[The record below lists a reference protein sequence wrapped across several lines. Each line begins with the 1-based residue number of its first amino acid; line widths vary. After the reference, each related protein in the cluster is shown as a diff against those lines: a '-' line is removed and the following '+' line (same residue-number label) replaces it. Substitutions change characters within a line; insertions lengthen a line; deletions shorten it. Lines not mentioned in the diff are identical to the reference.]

1 MPSSPLHRPP
11 GASSPL
17 NEAGWR
23 RSQFTYR
30 QFSQLAS
37 SNTSNPLRVI
47 AHIDL
52 DAFYA
57 QCEMVR
63 LGIPEDKPLAVQQW
77 QGLIAV
83 NYPAREYGIGRHS
96 NVEEAK
102 KLCPEL
108 IAQHVAT
115 WREGDEKWAYREDAA
130 ANIVTDKV
138 SLDPYRLQSREI
150 LASIKEALPSDLQKV
165 EKASIDEVFLDLS
178 SQVHS
183 ILLERFP
190 ELSNPPPY
198 DDPTEKLPLPSIV
211 ALDWQTD
218 ALIDLDEEQET
229 IDPDWDDVAILIGSE
244 IVRKVRSE
252 VRQKLGYTCSAG
264 VASNKLLSKLGSAY
278 KKPNKQTVVRNR
290 AVSAFMSGFKVTKLR
305 NLGGKLGEQIVSTFN
320 TESVTDLLEVPLTTM
335 KSKLGHDTGLWIYNT
350 IRGIDTSEVNSRT
363 QIKSMLSA
371 KSFRPTINSSEQAI
385 RWLRIFAAD
394 IFSRLVEE
402 GVLENKRRPRTMN
415 LHHRHEGQVRSRQGP
430 IPQGKVL
437 DEEAL
442 FELAKD
448 LLSQIIAEGR
458 GVWPCAN
465 LSLSV
470 GGLEDG
476 VKGNM
481 GIGAFLVKGEEA
493 EALRSSTSDSRPSS
507 TGPEPSA
514 KKRRVE
520 DGGIQRFFS
529 KRPSNDHD
537 RSPSSEPITSKEF
550 PKSGG
555 MPSEDL
561 QKTLSFATIHDH
573 EANHEP
579 NLSLHQ
585 TSALL
590 WDAGATSVQGDH
602 NQQPYIDLL
611 VCSRCKASFADPE
624 ALQSHEDW
632 HMAKDLQEAE
642 RVKPVFA
649 ERQSAARNS
658 TQKAQGTSSKR
669 GRGGKLEQGQ
679 SRLNFG

>member
-1 MPSSPLHRPP
+1 MILWPL
-11 GASSPL
+11 GASSPFL
-17 NEAGWR
+17 EGGRR

-30 QFSQLAS
+30 QFLQLPS

-57 QCEMVR
+57 QCETVR

-83 NYPAREYGIGRHS
+83 NYPAREFGIGRHC

-115 WREGDEKWAYREDAA
+115 WREGDDKWAYREDAA
-130 ANIVTDKV
+130 ANIASDKV
-138 SLDPYRLQSREI
+138 SLDHYRLQSRKI
-150 LASIKEALPSDLQKV
+150 LACIKEALPSDLQKV

-183 ILLERFP
+183 VLLERFP

-198 DDPTEKLPLPSIV
+198 DDPTENLPLPSIA

-218 ALIDLDEEQET
+218 ALVDLDEEQET

-244 IVRKVRSE
+244 IVRKVRAE

-290 AVSAFMSGFKVTKLR
+290 AVSAFMAGFKITKLR

-320 TESVTDLLEVPLTTM
+320 TENVTELLDVPLAAM
-335 KSKLGHDTGLWIYNT
+335 KAKLGHDTGLWIYNT

-371 KSFRPTINSSEQAI
+371 KSFRPTINSSEQAT

-394 IFSRLVEE
+394 IFARLVEE

-430 IPQGKVL
+430 IPQGKIL
-437 DEEAL
+437 DEGSL

-470 GGLEDG
+470 AGFEEG

-493 EALRSSTSDSRPSS
+493 DALRSVITDNRQPS

-529 KRPSNDHD
+529 KRPSSD
-537 RSPSSEPITSKEF
+537 RERNPSDESPMHGEDS
-550 PKSGG
+550 KSGY
-555 MPSEDL
+555 MSSVPA
-561 QKTLSFATIHDH
+561 QKTISLATEHEYEARHESDLAMRQSHASPWHDGAFNAQVDH
-573 EANHEP
+573 SQ
-579 NLSLHQ
+579 LSL
-585 TSALL
+585 
-590 WDAGATSVQGDH
+590 
-602 NQQPYIDLL
+602 IDL

-624 ALQSHEDW
+624 ALQSHTDW
-632 HMAKDLQEAE
+632 HMAKDLQDAE
-642 RVKPVFA
+642 RVKPTFA
-649 ERQSAARNS
+649 ERQPIARSSA
-658 TQKAQGTSSKR
+658 QKTQGTASRRS
-669 GRGGKLEQGQ
+669 RGGKLGQGQ
-679 SRLNFG
+679 SRLKFG

>member
-1 MPSSPLHRPP
+1 MSFPSSQSPYE
-11 GASSPL
+11 ASSPL

-30 QFSQLAS
+30 QFSQLAT
-37 SNTSNPLRVI
+37 SNASNPLRVI

-57 QCEMVR
+57 QCEMIR

-77 QGLIAV
+77 QGLIAI
-83 NYPAREYGIGRHS
+83 NYPAREHGIGRHC
-96 NVEEAK
+96 NVDEAK

-108 IAQHVAT
+108 ITQHVAT
-115 WREGDEKWAYREDAA
+115 WREGDDKWAYREDAA

-138 SLDPYRLQSREI
+138 SLDPYRLQSRNI
-150 LASIKEALPSDLQKV
+150 LATIKGALPSELQKV

-183 ILLERFP
+183 ILVGRFP

-198 DDPTEKLPLPSIV
+198 DDPTEKLPLPSIA
-211 ALDWQTD
+211 ALDWQSD
-218 ALIDLDEEQET
+218 ALVDLDEEQET

-264 VASNKLLSKLGSAY
+264 IASNKLLSKLGSAY
-278 KKPNKQTVVRNR
+278 KKPDKQTVVRNR
-290 AVSAFMSGFKVTKLR
+290 AVSAFMAGFKVTKLR

-320 TESVTDLLEVPLTTM
+320 TESVTDLLEVPLTAI

-385 RWLRIFAAD
+385 RWLRIFSAD
-394 IFSRLVEE
+394 IFARLVEE

-430 IPQGKVL
+430 IPQGKAV
-437 DEEAL
+437 DEAGL

-493 EALRSSTSDSRPSS
+493 GALRSSNSDSRLFSS
-507 TGPEPSA
+507 GSEPST

-529 KRPSNDHD
+529 KRPSNGHE
-537 RSPSSEPITSKEF
+537 RSPSSEPPAPNDSSIPGRMSL
-550 PKSGG
+550 
-555 MPSEDL
+555 EDK
-561 QKTLSFATIHDH
+561 KTLSFAANHDH
-573 EANHEP
+573 EAET
-579 NLSLHQ
+579 SLHQ
-585 TSALL
+585 SNAEVWNTGVVNLEMDYNKPSPTDL
-590 WDAGATSVQGDH
+590 VQ
-602 NQQPYIDLL
+602 
-611 VCSRCKASFADPE
+611 CSRCEANFADPE

-642 RVKPVFA
+642 RVRPTFA
-649 ERQSAARNS
+649 QRQSTARNPA
-658 TQKAQGTSSKR
+658 QKTRGALSRR
-669 GRGGKLEQGQ
+669 GRGDKLEQGQ
-679 SRLNFG
+679 SRLKFG

>member
-1 MPSSPLHRPP
+1 MPSSPLHRPL

-30 QFSQLAS
+30 QLSQLAS

-63 LGIPEDKPLAVQQW
+63 LGTPKDQPLAVQQW

-83 NYPAREYGIGRHS
+83 NYPARESGIGRHC
-96 NVEEAK
+96 NVDEAK
-102 KLCPEL
+102 KLCPNL

-130 ANIVTDKV
+130 ASIATDKV
-138 SLDPYRLQSREI
+138 SLDPYRLQSRKI
-150 LASIKEALPSDLQKV
+150 LAVIKEALPVDLQKV
-165 EKASIDEVFLDLS
+165 EKAGIDEVFLDLS

-190 ELSNPPPY
+190 ELTNPPPY
-198 DDPTEKLPLPSIV
+198 DDPTEKLPLPSIT

-218 ALIDLDEEQET
+218 ALVDLDEDQET
-229 IDPDWDDVAILIGSE
+229 VDPDWDDVAILIGSE
-244 IVRKVRSE
+244 IVRNVRAE
-252 VRQKLGYTCSAG
+252 VWQKLGYTCSGG
-264 VASNKLLSKLGSAY
+264 VASNKLVSKLGSGY

-290 AVSAFMSGFKVTKLR
+290 AVSYFMTSFKITKLR

-320 TESVTDLLEVPLTTM
+320 VEGVSELLDIPLGTM
-335 KSKLGHDTGLWIYNT
+335 KSKLGHDTGLWVYNT

-371 KSFRPTINSSEQAI
+371 KSFRPTISSQEQAI
-385 RWLRIFAAD
+385 RWLRIFVAD
-394 IFSRLVEE
+394 IFARLVEE
-402 GVLENKRRPRTMN
+402 GVLENKRRPRTIN
-415 LHHRHEGQVRSRQGP
+415 LHHRHEGQTRSRQNP
-430 IPQGKVL
+430 IPQGKNL
-437 DEEAL
+437 DEENL
-442 FELAKD
+442 FNLAKD
-448 LLSQIIAEGR
+448 LLGQIIAEGR
-458 GVWPCAN
+458 VWPCAN

-470 GGLEDG
+470 GGFEDG

-493 EALRSSTSDSRPSS
+493 EALRSSTPESRPVS
-507 TGPEPSA
+507 TGSEHTT
-514 KKRRVE
+514 KKRRAE
-520 DGGIQRFFS
+520 DNGIQRFFS
-529 KRPSNDHD
+529 KRPSNDG
-537 RSPSSEPITSKEF
+537 STSSNQPQK
-550 PKSGG
+550 P
-555 MPSEDL
+555 EDL
-561 QKTLSFATIHDH
+561 DPWPHHKINSETNPSMRRTGVSDVGFPNASDFEEFRADDDRHTSMDFLS
-573 EANHEP
+573 
-579 NLSLHQ
+579 
-585 TSALL
+585 
-590 WDAGATSVQGDH
+590 
-602 NQQPYIDLL
+602 
-611 VCSRCKASFADPE
+611 CSRCKATFEDPD

-632 HMAKDLQEAE
+632 HMAKDLQDAE
-642 RVKPVFA
+642 RVKPTFV
-649 ERQSAARNS
+649 ERQPAPRNPP
-658 TQKAQGTSSKR
+658 QKAQGTSSRR

-679 SRLNFG
+679 SRLKFG

>member
-1 MPSSPLHRPP
+1 MPSSPLHRPS

-17 NEAGWR
+17 NESGWR
-23 RSQFTYR
+23 RSQFTFR
-30 QFSQLAS
+30 QLSQLAS

-63 LGIPEDKPLAVQQW
+63 LGLPEDKPLAVQQW

-83 NYPAREYGIGRHS
+83 NYPARESGISRHC
-96 NVEEAK
+96 NVDEAK

-115 WREGDEKWAYREDAA
+115 WREGDDKWAYRDDAA
-130 ANIVTDKV
+130 ANIAIDKV
-138 SLDPYRLQSREI
+138 SLDPYRLQSRKI
-150 LASIKEALPSDLQKV
+150 LATIKDALPSDLQKV
-165 EKASIDEVFLDLS
+165 EKAGIDEVFLDLS

-183 ILLERFP
+183 ILLQRFP

-218 ALIDLDEEQET
+218 ALVDLEEEEET

-244 IVRKVRSE
+244 IVRKVRAE
-252 VRQKLGYTCSAG
+252 VRQKLGYTCSGG
-264 VASNKLLSKLGSAY
+264 VASNKLLSKLGSAF

-290 AVSAFMSGFKVTKLR
+290 AVLSFMAGFKITKLR
-305 NLGGKLGEQIVSTFN
+305 NLGGKLGEQIVSTFD
-320 TESVTDLLEVPLTTM
+320 TEGVADLLEVPLTSM
-335 KSKLGHDTGLWIYNT
+335 KSKLGHDTGLWVYNT

-371 KSFRPTINSSEQAI
+371 KSFRPTISSQEQAV

-394 IFSRLVEE
+394 IFARLVEE

-415 LHHRHEGQVRSRQGP
+415 LQHRHEGQMRSRQVP
-430 IPQGKVL
+430 ISQGKTL
-437 DEEAL
+437 DEECL
-442 FELAKD
+442 FDLAKD
-448 LLSQIIAEGR
+448 LLGQIIIEGR
-458 GVWPCAN
+458 VWPCAN

-493 EALRSSTSDSRPSS
+493 EALRSSTPESRSGS
-507 TGPEPSA
+507 TGTEHTS

-520 DGGIQRFFS
+520 ENGIQKFFA
-529 KRPSNDHD
+529 KRPSND
-537 RSPSSEPITSKEF
+537 RSPSFEPAASNQAPKADSVTSKRDYDGGEADISIHQNNASDTEF
-550 PKSGG
+550 AST
-555 MPSEDL
+555 SD
-561 QKTLSFATIHDH
+561 FADSQADH
-573 EANHEP
+573 AR
-579 NLSLHQ
+579 
-585 TSALL
+585 
-590 WDAGATSVQGDH
+590 
-602 NQQPYIDLL
+602 QQPTDLL
-611 VCSRCKASFADPE
+611 VCSRCNEVFGDPDS
-624 ALQSHEDW
+624 LQSHGDW
-632 HMAKDLQEAE
+632 HMAMDLQEAE
-642 RVKPVFA
+642 RAQLTSV
-649 ERQSAARNS
+649 ERPSAPRNS
-658 TQKAQGTSSKR
+658 SQQTRGTSSKR

-679 SRLNFG
+679 SRLRFG